1 MKDLLN
7 IAAGSTDPGTSL
19 QQLVNDLVNK
29 SLSQAINNKSNVV
42 NEIDKR
48 IILAAADPRVPFILE
63 DLLSTVIAN
72 SHNGEIH
79 ITADMYGDV
88 VTVQIQERNNYNG
101 YALSFSVQS
110 IEPEAIEAGGYISIN
125 GAQKRITTISFSFP
139 NNMRAA

>member
-7 IAAGSTDPGTSL
+7 IAAGISDSGTSL
-19 QQLVNDLVNK
+19 QELVNDL
-29 SLSQAINNKSNVV
+29 LSKFLSHAISNKSNVV

-48 IILAAADPRVPFILE
+48 INLAATDPRIPFILE
-63 DLLSTVIAN
+63 ELLSAVIAN

-79 ITADMYGDV
+79 LTADLYKDV

-101 YALSFSVQS
+101 YALSFSVHS

-125 GAQKRITTISFSFP
+125 GPQKRVTTISFSFP
-139 NNMRAA
+139 NQYAA